1 LEPEP
6 NRATLGDREANPI
19 FEPKPLPFTERWPW
33 AVYLVLGVAC
43 LVLAAIA
50 ASLSRAAIALHDT
63 ATEAAA

>member
-33 AVYLVLGVAC
+33 AVYLVLGLAC
-43 LVLAAIA
+43 LVLA